1 MLLQPVEPPYLH
13 PDYEGPPRG
22 HKHDGLWT
30 DWEFQY
36 ADTPDANGVRWKLFR
51 RYCQECGML
60 EYRNDREH
68 LVTVYHGD
76 GSVAGEFRGCAVTDP
91 TDSRRCWWVNLDGTM
106 LGVWIEEYLG
116 PHESKRWCLTSPLLH
131 HWLGEP
137 QPYEIIVRFL
147 W

>member
-22 HKHDGLWT
+22 HKHDGHWT

-36 ADTPDANGVRWKLFR
+36 ADAPDANDVRWKLFR
-51 RYCQECGML
+51 RYCRECGML

-68 LVTVYHGD
+68 LITAYYSGPEIAGTLETCAGTIGD
-76 GSVAGEFRGCAVTDP
+76 KHWWIDLTGSV
-91 TDSRRCWWVNLDGTM
+91 RRTWTLPWSAHPDRR
-106 LGVWIEEYLG
+106 IEM
-116 PHESKRWCLTSPLLH
+116 TSPLLIPSAT
-131 HWLGEP
+131 EP